1 MYRDNIIALAIP
13 AYNEEK
19 LIYKT
24 VETVP
29 AYVDRIYVVNDA
41 SRDGT
46 GKRLEELAAKHSRLT
61 VITNPKNRGIGYSVT
76 TGFKQAVKDG
86 ADIAG
91 IIAGDAQCDP
101 AYMQGMIDC
110 LLDENVDY
118 VKANR
123 FLHAHALQQMP
134 VYRRI
139 GNIFITLLT
148 KFATGYYS
156 IFDTQNGY
164 GMFRRSLL
172 LKIPWELIG
181 ERYDYENTLLIA
193 LSILGAKVKDV
204 AVPAI
209 YGDETSTIKFWPVA
223 MRALRVVS
231 AGFWK
236 RIYYSYVIYNFHPI
250 ALFLFSGLMLLL
262 LGILIGVWIVV
273 IRFMWGLTPSTGTV
287 MLCVLPVL
295 TGFQLVL
302 TALMLDINRENK
314 PI

>member
-19 LIYKT
+19 LISKT
-24 VETVP
+24 VATVP
-29 AYVDRIYVVNDA
+29 AFVDRIYVVNDA

-46 GKRLEELAAKHSRLT
+46 GKRLEGLAAKHKRLT
-61 VITNPKNRGIGYSVT
+61 IITNPKNRGIGYSVT
-76 TGFKQAVKDG
+76 AGLKRATQEG

-91 IIAGDAQCDP
+91 VIAGDAQCDP

-110 LLDENVDY
+110 LLDENFDY

-123 FLHAHALQQMP
+123 FLHAKALQKMP
-134 VYRRI
+134 AYRRI
-139 GNIFITLLT
+139 GNIVITLLT

-172 LKIPWELIG
+172 VRMPWELIG

-209 YGDETSTIKFWPVA
+209 YGDETSSIKFWPVA

-236 RIYYSYVIYNFHPI
+236 RMYYSYVIYNFHPI
-250 ALFLFSGLMLLL
+250 ALFLFAGLALLL
-262 LGILIGVWIVV
+262 LGMLIRVWIVV
-273 IRFMWGLTPSTGTV
+273 MRFGWGITPSTGTV
-287 MLCVLPVL
+287 MLSVLPFL

-314 PI
+314 PV